1 MRRFFLLT
9 LIFLTACRQEITANM
24 ETPLPPVTP
33 ILPAATEIQII
44 AATETPLPPAT
55 PAPTRTPVTFP
66 LPERITSGPINM
78 IALGD
83 SQTKGDGDETGR
95 GYTVRILDGVN
106 GVFPESTMT
115 SLAQPGWNS
124 DALINGDQGVLGQL
138 PRAITEVGTS
148 VSQGRPAVVFV
159 WIGVND
165 IWNLYTSGTVSAE
178 LEEQNARRFEE
189 NMDEILLGLRS
200 AGAHTLV
207 GLLDDLSKRPA
218 ASSLTDDARIRISAQ
233 VNRYNTI
240 ITQKAGQ
247 YGVLT
252 VDFFTTD
259 IFTNPATV
267 SADGFHPNA
276 AGYDLIAQKWYETLS
291 AILP

>member
-33 ILPAATEIQII
+33 ILPVGTEIQII
-44 AATETPLPPAT
+44 AATESPLPPAT

-66 LPERITSGPINM
+66 LPERIPSGPINM

-83 SQTKGDGDETGR
+83 SLTKGDGDETGR

-106 GVFPESTMT
+106 GLFPESTMT
-115 SLAQPGWNS
+115 SLAQPGWDS

-138 PRAITEVGTS
+138 PRAITEVETS
-148 VSQGRPAVVFV
+148 VLQGRPAVVFV

-165 IWNLYTSGTVSAE
+165 IWNLYTPGGVGAE
-178 LEEQNARRFEE
+178 LEEQNAQRFEA

-200 AGAHTLV
+200 AGAHVLI

-218 ASSLTDDARIRISAQ
+218 ASSLSDDARTRMSAQ
-233 VNRYNTI
+233 VSRYNTI
-240 ITQKAGQ
+240 IAQKAGQ

-252 VDFFTTD
+252 VDFSATD
-259 IFTNPATV
+259 IFNNPATV

-276 AGYDLIAQKWYETLS
+276 AGYDLIAQKWYEALS